1 MVIGIIQFELS
12 IPWAESLKDKRS
24 VVKSLK
30 DKVRRKFNVS
40 VAEVGANDE
49 WRTAMI
55 GMATV
60 GNETKFVQ
68 SVCDNVV
75 RWVEENCEANVED
88 YEVEIL

>member
-30 DKVRRKFNVS
+30 DKIRRKFNVS

>member
-88 YEVEIL
+88 YEVKIL